1 MIYILLF
8 LVLLLTIVIAVLFF
22 QNSKIKE
29 QHKHTML
36 KLQEIIFSL
45 HQKQML
51 LNDKVIIVSDYNSN
65 YTKDMKNIGD
75 EVVALQ
81 KVFLE
86 IISNAKNS

>member
-1 MIYILLF
+1 MILAFFLF
-8 LVLLLTIVIAVLFF
+8 L

-29 QHKHTML
+29 QHRQNMS
-36 KLQEIIFSL
+36 KLNEIISSL
-45 HQKQML
+45 HQKQLL
-51 LNDKVIIVSDYNSN
+51 LNDKVTIALDYNSN

-75 EVVALQ
+75 EVVVLQ

>member
-8 LVLLLTIVIAVLFF
+8 LIVILTLVVAVLFF

-29 QHKHTML
+29 QHKENML
-36 KLQEIIFSL
+36 ILNQIISSL
-45 HQKQML
+45 HQKQIL
-51 LNDKVIIVSDYNSN
+51 LNDQVSIASDYNSN
-65 YTKDMKNIGD
+65 YTKNIKSIAD

-86 IISNAKNS
+86 IISSKK